1 MGTRKKSVKALAA
14 CPPQTLNSVHALPQ
28 RAPRTKP
35 VKEKIVLSWSGGK
48 DSSMAA
54 HHLLTSQKYEIVSL
68 MTTVTEG
75 YDRISM
81 HGVRRELLER
91 QAASLDLPLHK
102 IMIPQVS
109 TNEIYEA
116 KMREAMDHFK
126 GQGVRLV
133 AFGDLFLEDLKQYRE
148 ERLASAGM
156 TGVFPIWKRDTD
168 ELVRTFIGLGFKGIL
183 CCVDGRAL
191 DGSFAGRFID
201 DDLLRDLPATADPCG
216 EYGEYHSFVFAG
228 PIFREPIKCKT
239 GERQYRNE
247 RFHYCDILPDD

>member
-14 CPPQTLNSVHALPQ
+14 CPPQTLNSVHAAPQ

-91 QAASLDLPLHK
+91 QAASLDLPD
-102 IMIPQVS
+102 
-109 TNEIYEA
+109 
-116 KMREAMDHFK
+116 RENP
-126 GQGVRLV
+126 G
-133 AFGDLFLEDLKQYRE
+133 
-148 ERLASAGM
+148 
-156 TGVFPIWKRDTD
+156 
-168 ELVRTFIGLGFKGIL
+168 
-183 CCVDGRAL
+183 
-191 DGSFAGRFID
+191 
-201 DDLLRDLPATADPCG
+201 
-216 EYGEYHSFVFAG
+216 HSG
-228 PIFREPIKCKT
+228 
-239 GERQYRNE
+239 
-247 RFHYCDILPDD
+247 